1 MFYDYALLGGPGSL
15 SEEDLDTAIKRAKEL
30 MREEQMRTKGGF
42 EKVDGFNPNQPLL
55 FPTFPDIEIVTEAK
69 TVQKPSGTG
78 LNSSMIYRFLPHL
91 KEIPQETLQG
101 LPWYAIFQLNTAL
114 ATEAKEANRQTT
126 SAKLAANSQRMVSA
140 PTQVTA
146 GYDDRRANLHTAR
159 FLGGASCSAQ
169 ALWLQARDFL
179 GVDGTT
185 PLGNY
190 DMDAVGC
197 GGCVTPKGWYELH
210 NPGSSELKLKLFYLP
225 NVASSAFSSRK
236 INLDDS
242 ENSVCIGDSLREIA
256 DFEGF
261 RAALHSLKE
270 ALHWALP
277 WNRSVSAIQGFMVN
291 SNYCFEDL
299 KSSPKRAQVLT
310 EFVDFVLGRNAL
322 NWVNRMPFLTADELA
337 HTWASWKGKRSAF
350 ILSTKQERT
359 PFVKREKNDICRR
372 YQNKTCTNK
381 AEDCKTPG
389 GLKLR
394 HVCAWVYSGGKR
406 CEKEHPK
413 VEHK

>member
-1 MFYDYALLGGPGSL
+1 MLLIGGPSTMN
-15 SEEDLDTAIKRAKEL
+15 EEDLGDAIRRAKL
-30 MREEQMRTKGGF
+30 LLREEQMRTKQGF
-42 EKVDGFNPNQPLL
+42 DQVNGVNPNQPLKL
-55 FPTFPDIEIVTEAK
+55 PFFPVCPELEVVSENTAT
-69 TVQKPSGTG
+69 KPTG
-78 LNSSMIYRFLPHL
+78 AGINSSLIYRFLPHL
-91 KEIPQETLQG
+91 KEIPQETLQH

-114 ATEAKEANRQTT
+114 ATEAKEASRQTT
-126 SAKLAANSQRMVSA
+126 SAKLAANAQRMVSA
-140 PTQVTA
+140 PVTVQA
-146 GYDDRRANLHTAR
+146 GFDDRRSNLHSAR

-169 ALWLQARDFL
+169 ALWLQARDLL
-179 GVDGTT
+179 GVDGVT

-197 GGCVTPKGWYELH
+197 GGCVTSKGWLELH

-277 WNRSVSAIQGFMVN
+277 WNRSVSAIQGFMIN
-291 SNYCFEDL
+291 SNFCMEDL
-299 KSSPKRAQVLT
+299 KNSPKRAQILT

-322 NWVNRMPFLTADELA
+322 NWVNRMPFLTSDDLA
-337 HTWASWKGKRSAF
+337 HTWSSWKGKRAAF
-350 ILSTKQERT
+350 ILSSRQER
-359 PFVKREKNDICRR
+359 PSFIKREKNDICRK
-372 YQNKTCTNK
+372 YQSNSCPNK
-381 AEDCKTPG
+381 AEECKTPG

-394 HVCAWVYSGGKR
+394 HVCAWVFSGGKR
-406 CEKEHPK
+406 CEKEHAK
-413 VEHK
+413 VDHK